1 MISLSRFKKVM
12 RVILENLSE
21 VEEDERKILNTML
34 DVDVLEF
41 RKDDTF

>member
-1 MISLSRFKKVM
+1 M

>member
-1 MISLSRFKKVM
+1 M

-21 VEEDERKILNTML
+21 VEKDERKKLNTML
-34 DVDVLEF
+34 DVDVFKF